1 MFARMR
7 IQDRKKQDKGAALCN
22 PFEMGHCMKTK
33 VIYKCSYC
41 GYESPKWMGKC
52 QTCDSWNT
60 FEEITCELKTN
71 SSTIKNKTSA
81 KRLSEVLAGNSDR
94 IVTSISE
101 FNRVLG
107 GGIVKDSI
115 IILTARPGAGKSTLL
130 LQVADD
136 VANKG
141 YKVLYA
147 SAEESDSQIK
157 SRSDRI
163 LNGSKSNIWVYCD
176 TSLNHVLA
184 SIEELDPDLI
194 IIDSIQTFT
203 LEEHNSRPGSPIQTM
218 ECANELLK
226 IAKNNSRPRAVIMVG
241 QMTKDDEIAGLR
253 ALEHLVDAVLILNG
267 ENGEELRG
275 AWCSKNRFGST
286 GEIGF
291 FSMTEQG
298 MLSIDNPSEFFMTQR
313 GEGQKVSGSALTVI
327 KEGTRPIIVE
337 IESLVSKSFTPYPSR
352 IAECLRRDQ
361 LNTLISI
368 LEQRGKINLYDKNV
382 VIKTTGGLQLK
393 EQSASLAIIMCI
405 VSSVKDRAI
414 PNDTVFVADVG
425 LTGELKKVPSI
436 EARIREIDR
445 MGFKRVY
452 IAKNTL
458 RDSSRFKNLEIIEL
472 NTLHDVIL
480 DLNMKSAAKTENEF
494 TITK

>member
-1 MFARMR
+1 
-7 IQDRKKQDKGAALCN
+7 
-22 PFEMGHCMKTK
+22 MKNK
-33 VIYKCSYC
+33 VIYRCSNC
-41 GYESPKWMGKC
+41 GCESPKWMGKC
-52 QTCDSWNT
+52 QNCEEWNT
-60 FEEITCELKTN
+60 FKEMPNQPKTTSVAN
-71 SSTIKNKTSA
+71 RRKTSA
-81 KRLSEVLAGNSDR
+81 KRLSEVVSGNSDR
-94 IVTSISE
+94 IVTGISE

-136 VANKG
+136 VAAKG
-141 YKVLYA
+141 YRVLYA
-147 SAEESDSQIK
+147 SAEESDSQVK

-163 LNGSKSNIWVYCD
+163 LDGKKSSIWIYSETSMNNI
-176 TSLNHVLA
+176 LA
-184 SIEELDPDLI
+184 AVDELDPDLM
-194 IIDSIQTFT
+194 IIDSIQTFS
-203 LEEHNSRPGSPIQTM
+203 LEEYNSRPGSPIQTM

-226 IAKNNSRPRAVIMVG
+226 VAKNNNRPRAVIMVG

-253 ALEHLVDAVLILNG
+253 ALEHLVDVVLVLNG

-298 MLSIDNPSEFFMTQR
+298 MVSIDNPSEFFMTQR
-313 GEGQKVSGSALTVI
+313 EGGQKVSGSALAVI
-327 KEGTRPIIVE
+327 KEGSRPIIVE

-368 LEQRGKINLYDKNV
+368 LEQRGRISLYDKNV
-382 VIKTTGGLQLK
+382 VIKTTGGLLLK
-393 EQSASLAIIMCI
+393 EQSVSLAIIMCI
-405 VSSVKDRAI
+405 VSSVKDQTI

-425 LTGELKKVPSI
+425 LTGELKKVPALD
-436 EARIREIDR
+436 ARIREIDR

-452 IAKNTL
+452 VAKNTV
-458 RDSSRFKNLEIIEL
+458 RDPARFKNLEIVEL
-472 NTLHDVIL
+472 NTLYDVISH
-480 DLNMKSAAKTENEF
+480 LNMQPNHD
-494 TITK
+494 

>member
-1 MFARMR
+1 M
-7 IQDRKKQDKGAALCN
+7 G
-22 PFEMGHCMKTK
+22 MGHCMKNK
-33 VIYKCSYC
+33 VIYRCSNC

-52 QTCDSWNT
+52 QNCDEWNT
-60 FEEITCELKTN
+60 FEELTRQP
-71 SSTIKNKTSA
+71 STALSPNCRKTSA
-81 KRLSEVLAGNSDR
+81 KRLSEVISGNSDR
-94 IVTSISE
+94 IVTSIRE

-136 VANKG
+136 VASKG

-147 SAEESDSQIK
+147 SAEESESQVK

-163 LNGSKSNIWVYCD
+163 LNGRKSNIWIYSE
-176 TSLNHVLA
+176 TSLNNVLA
-184 SIEELDPDLI
+184 SLDELDPDLI
-194 IIDSIQTFT
+194 IIDSIQTFN

-226 IAKNNSRPRAVIMVG
+226 VAKNNSRPRAVIMVG

-313 GEGQKVSGSALTVI
+313 GDGQKVSGSALTVI
-327 KEGTRPIIVE
+327 KEGSRPIIVE

-361 LNTLISI
+361 LNTMISI

-393 EQSASLAIIMCI
+393 EQSVSLAIIMCI
-405 VSSVKDRAI
+405 VSSVKDKAI

-452 IAKNTL
+452 VAKNTV
-458 RDSSRFKNLEIIEL
+458 RNPARFKNLDIIEL
-472 NTLHDVIL
+472 DTLYDVIMHL
-480 DLNMKSAAKTENEF
+480 SMKTNQS
-494 TITK
+494 

>member
-1 MFARMR
+1 
-7 IQDRKKQDKGAALCN
+7 
-22 PFEMGHCMKTK
+22 MKTK
-33 VIYKCSYC
+33 VIYRCSNC
-41 GYESPKWMGKC
+41 GFESPKWMGKC
-52 QTCDSWNT
+52 QSCDSWNT
-60 FEEITCELKTN
+60 FEELMTQPKTI
-71 SSTIKNKTSA
+71 SALSTRKTSP
-81 KRLSEVLAGNSDR
+81 KRLSEVISGNNDR

-107 GGIVKDSI
+107 GGIVKDSV

-136 VANKG
+136 VASKG
-141 YKVLYA
+141 FKVLYA
-147 SAEESDSQIK
+147 SAEESASQLK

-163 LNGSKSNIWVYCD
+163 LNGSTSNIWIYSD
-176 TSLNHVLA
+176 TSMNNVLA
-184 SIEELDPDLI
+184 SVAELDPDLI
-194 IIDSIQTFT
+194 IIDSIQTFN

-218 ECANELLK
+218 ECANELVK
-226 IAKNNSRPRAVIMVG
+226 IAKNESRPRAVIMVG

-267 ENGEELRG
+267 ETGEELRG

-286 GEIGF
+286 GELGF

-298 MLSIDNPSEFFMTQR
+298 MVSIDNPSEFFMTLR

-327 KEGTRPIIVE
+327 KEGSRPIIVE

-361 LNTLISI
+361 LNTMISI
-368 LEQRGKINLYDKNV
+368 LEQRGRINLYDKNV

-393 EQSASLAIIMCI
+393 EQAVSLAIIMCI

-425 LTGELKKVPSI
+425 LTGELKKVPSVD
-436 EARIREIDR
+436 ARIREIDR

-452 IAKNTL
+452 VAKNTV
-458 RDSSRFKNLEIIEL
+458 RDASRFKNVEIVEL
-472 NTLHDVIL
+472 TTLYDVIMH
-480 DLNMKSAAKTENEF
+480 LNMNTSVQ
-494 TITK
+494 

>member
-1 MFARMR
+1 MKECPAETGRY
-7 IQDRKKQDKGAALCN
+7 
-22 PFEMGHCMKTK
+22 MKTK
-33 VIYKCSYC
+33 VIYRCSNC
-41 GYESPKWMGKC
+41 GTESPKWLGKC
-52 QTCDSWNT
+52 HSCEEWNT
-60 FEEITCELKTN
+60 FEELEN
-71 SSTIKNKTSA
+71 QPQKTSSPSKKRTSP
-81 KRLSEVLAGNSDR
+81 KRLSEILASNSDR
-94 IVTSISE
+94 IVTSIGE

-115 IILTARPGAGKSTLL
+115 FILTARPGAGKSTLL

-136 VANKG
+136 VAHQG

-147 SAEESDSQIK
+147 SAEESESQIK

-163 LNGSKSNIWVYCD
+163 LKGSNSNIWIYSD
-176 TSLNHVLA
+176 TSMNNVMA
-184 SIEELDPDLI
+184 SIEALDPDLI

-226 IAKNNSRPRAVIMVG
+226 IAKNHSRPRAVILVG

-267 ENGEELRG
+267 ENGEELKG

-405 VSSVKDRAI
+405 VSSVKDKAI

-452 IAKNTL
+452 IAKNAL
-458 RDSSRFKNLEIIEL
+458 RDSSRFKNIKIMEL
-472 NTLHDVIL
+472 NTLYDVIL
-480 DLNMKSAAKTENEF
+480 DLNMKGSAKIETETEF
-494 TITK
+494 PSPQDC

>member
-1 MFARMR
+1 M
-7 IQDRKKQDKGAALCN
+7 
-22 PFEMGHCMKTK
+22 EMGCCMKTK
-33 VIYKCSYC
+33 VIYRCSNC
-41 GYESPKWMGKC
+41 GSESPKWLGKC
-52 QTCDSWNT
+52 PKCEEWNT
-60 FEEITCELKTN
+60 FEESESQPRISASPSKRKTYP
-71 SSTIKNKTSA
+71 KK
-81 KRLSEVLAGNSDR
+81 LSDVLAGNSDR
-94 IVTSISE
+94 IVTSIRE

-136 VANKG
+136 VAKKG

-157 SRSDRI
+157 NRSDRI
-163 LNGSKSNIWVYCD
+163 LNGSKSNIWIYSD
-176 TSLNHVLA
+176 TSMNHVLA
-184 SIEELDPDLI
+184 SMEELDPDLI

-226 IAKNNSRPRAVIMVG
+226 VAKNSSRPRAVIMVG
-241 QMTKDDEIAGLR
+241 QMTKEDEIAGLR

-267 ENGEELRG
+267 ENGEELRA

-291 FSMTEQG
+291 FSMTERG

-313 GEGQKVSGSALTVI
+313 AEGQSVSGSALTVI

-337 IESLVSKSFTPYPSR
+337 VESLVSKSFTPYPSR
-352 IAECLRRDQ
+352 IAECLRKDQ
-361 LNTLISI
+361 LNTLIAI
-368 LEQRGKINLYDKNV
+368 LEQRGKISLYDKDV

-393 EQSASLAIIMCI
+393 EQSVSLAIIMCI
-405 VSSVKDRAI
+405 VSSVKDKAI
-414 PNDTVFVADVG
+414 PNDIVFVADVG
-425 LTGELKKVPSI
+425 LTGELKKVPAI

-452 IAKNTL
+452 VAKHTVK
-458 RDSSRFKNLEIIEL
+458 DTSRFKNVEIIEL
-472 NTLHDVIL
+472 NTLYDVIL
-480 DLNMKSAAKTENEF
+480 ALNMKVISKTETVMTQF
-494 TITK
+494 

>member
-1 MFARMR
+1 
-7 IQDRKKQDKGAALCN
+7 
-22 PFEMGHCMKTK
+22 MKSK
-33 VIYKCSYC
+33 VVYRCSNC
-41 GYESPKWMGKC
+41 GSESPRWLGKC
-52 QTCDSWNT
+52 QSCEEWNT
-60 FEEITCELKTN
+60 FEEFENLPKTT
-71 SSTIKNKTSA
+71 SSQSKRKTSP

-115 IILTARPGAGKSTLL
+115 IILTAKPGAGKSTLL

-163 LNGSKSNIWVYCD
+163 LNGSNNSNIWIYSE
-176 TSLNHVLA
+176 TSMNHVLT

-226 IAKNNSRPRAVIMVG
+226 IAKNNNRPRAVIMVG

-382 VIKTTGGLQLK
+382 VIKTTGGLQLR
-393 EQSASLAIIMCI
+393 EQSVSLAIIICI
-405 VSSVKDRAI
+405 VSSVKDKAI
-414 PNDTVFVADVG
+414 SNDTVFVADVG

-452 IAKNTL
+452 IAKNSL

-472 NTLHDVIL
+472 NTLYDVIL
-480 DLNMKSAAKTENEF
+480 DLNMKSAAKAETEFPINED
-494 TITK
+494 I

>member
-1 MFARMR
+1 
-7 IQDRKKQDKGAALCN
+7 
-22 PFEMGHCMKTK
+22 MKSK
-33 VIYKCSYC
+33 VIYRCSNC
-41 GYESPKWMGKC
+41 GCESPKWIGRC
-52 QTCDSWNT
+52 QRCEEWNT
-60 FEEITCELKTN
+60 FEELENRPKITF
-71 SSTIKNKTSA
+71 SSSKRKISV
-81 KRLSEVLAGNSDR
+81 KRLSEILTENSDR
-94 IVTSISE
+94 IVTGISE

-136 VANKG
+136 VANQG

-147 SAEESDSQIK
+147 TAEESDSQIK
-157 SRSDRI
+157 NRADRI
-163 LNGSKSNIWVYCD
+163 LNGYNRNIWICSD

-184 SIEELDPDLI
+184 SIEQLDPDLI
-194 IIDSIQTFT
+194 IIDSIQTFA

-226 IAKNNSRPRAVIMVG
+226 IAKNNNRPRAVIMVG

-253 ALEHLVDAVLILNG
+253 ALEHLVDAVLILSG

-286 GEIGF
+286 GEMGF
-291 FSMTEQG
+291 FSMTERG
-298 MLSIDNPSEFFMTQR
+298 MISIDNPSEFFMTQR
-313 GEGQKVSGSALTVI
+313 EEGQKVSGSALTVI

-337 IESLVSKSFTPYPSR
+337 IESLVSKSFTPYPAR

-382 VIKTTGGLQLK
+382 VIKTTGGIQLK
-393 EQSASLAIIMCI
+393 EQSVSLAVIMSI
-405 VSSVKDRAI
+405 VSSVKDKAI

-425 LTGELKKVPSI
+425 LTGELKKVPAL
-436 EARIREIDR
+436 ELRMREVDR
-445 MGFKRVY
+445 MGFKRAY

-458 RDSSRFKNLEIIEL
+458 REAKRFHNLEIIEL
-472 NTLHDVIL
+472 NTLADVIL
-480 DLNMKSAAKTENEF
+480 DLKT
-494 TITK
+494 